1 MAKNAACPCLPVTMA
16 TGSQAV
22 GPGPAILQATSFT
35 LELGTA
41 AIKSTIPSG
50 EETRTSGKGGGE
62 KSVTERERGKQNNQR
77 ERKEKTGKREGE
89 QKRDVRGRK
98 NRAGR
103 EQNK

>member
-50 EETRTSGKGGGE
+50 EETRTSGKGG
-62 KSVTERERGKQNNQR
+62 ERNQLQR
-77 ERKEKTGKREGE
+77 EREGNKTIREREKKRQGRGKENRKEMSGGERTGLER
-89 QKRDVRGRK
+89 
-98 NRAGR
+98 
-103 EQNK
+103 